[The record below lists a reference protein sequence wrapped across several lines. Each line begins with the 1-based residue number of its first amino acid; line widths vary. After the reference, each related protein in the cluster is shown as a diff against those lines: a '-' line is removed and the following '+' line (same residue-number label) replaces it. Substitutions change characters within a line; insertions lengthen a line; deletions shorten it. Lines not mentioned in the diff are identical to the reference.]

1 MSASLSLM
9 RRSNRMA
16 SATARCYR
24 TRAKARQ
31 SATPTYRSARIR
43 IDPGSIDTLSLRAV
57 SERPPRLSTGTKVL
71 YGLGAVAFG
80 VKDNGFS
87 FFLLLYY
94 NQVLGLPE
102 SWVGLGI
109 MLALM
114 ADAVFDPVVGYLS
127 DHLHSRWG
135 RRHPFLYASAL
146 PAAVAYWFLWN
157 PPAALSHEGLF
168 AYFVLVSVLVRI
180 FVAVNEI
187 PSASLVPELT
197 DQYDER
203 TSILS
208 YRFFF
213 GWWGGLAMTV
223 LAYAVFLQ
231 PDAAH
236 PVGVLN
242 PAGYGSYGLVASI
255 TMCAAILVSAI
266 GTHAYIPYL
275 KQPPEKRHAGLAGAF
290 RELMETLSNRSFL
303 ALFAASIF
311 GAMAGGLI
319 AALAIYINTYFWEL
333 TSSQIS
339 VLVLGYFVSAVLAV
353 AIAPGLSRRMG
364 KKRAAI
370 ATSLAAILI
379 GPLPVELRLLGIFPP
394 NGSPAL
400 IPLLFTFGTVTIA
413 LLIMSGILT
422 SSMVADIVEDSEV
435 VTGRRSEGIFVAANS
450 FVQKAVS
457 GIGIF
462 ASSLLLGAIGFPR
475 GAKPGDVDPV
485 VVHRLGL
492 VYAPTIVVLY
502 LIALAFLATYSIS
515 RDVHEANLRKL
526 AKEDDTGRIRFSAP

>member
-1 MSASLSLM
+1 APLM
-9 RRSNRMA
+9 ERMLERWPMLVERCVRPALTPKRTARYPRRAVPSSRRSL
-16 SATARCYR
+16 
-24 TRAKARQ
+24 
-31 SATPTYRSARIR
+31 P
-43 IDPGSIDTLSLRAV
+43 LH
-57 SERPPRLSTGTKVL
+57 TKIL

-109 MLALM
+109 MVALI

-127 DHLHSRWG
+127 DHLHSSWG

-146 PAAVAYWFLWN
+146 PAAIAYWFLWN
-157 PPAALSHEGLF
+157 PPASLSHQGLL
-168 AYFVLVSVLVRI
+168 AYSLGVAVLVRI

-255 TMCAAILVSAI
+255 TMFAAILVSAL

-275 KQPPEKRHAGLAGAF
+275 K
-290 RELMETLSNRSFL
+290 
-303 ALFAASIF
+303 
-311 GAMAGGLI
+311 
-319 AALAIYINTYFWEL
+319 
-333 TSSQIS
+333 
-339 VLVLGYFVSAVLAV
+339 
-353 AIAPGLSRRMG
+353 
-364 KKRAAI
+364 
-370 ATSLAAILI
+370 
-379 GPLPVELRLLGIFPP
+379 
-394 NGSPAL
+394 
-400 IPLLFTFGTVTIA
+400 
-413 LLIMSGILT
+413 
-422 SSMVADIVEDSEV
+422 
-435 VTGRRSEGIFVAANS
+435 
-450 FVQKAVS
+450 
-457 GIGIF
+457 
-462 ASSLLLGAIGFPR
+462 
-475 GAKPGDVDPV
+475 
-485 VVHRLGL
+485 
-492 VYAPTIVVLY
+492 
-502 LIALAFLATYSIS
+502 
-515 RDVHEANLRKL
+515 
-526 AKEDDTGRIRFSAP
+526 